1 MMTQLCTEDS
11 LVIREARCPKLSQP
25 AVMFVEVLD
34 SPRRQKAFAGKPGL
48 LAFLVRKLRYDN
60 YACSYS
66 LNPEQLGIKT
76 SRLTSRQDKSAYFC
90 EIIFVWSSELALS
103 LAIGFYSTSQFG
115 MKCTE
120 RGAKTFGNC
129 LKNTTE
135 QKALFDLIFLSVKI
149 TVHKCILFTWPPSL
163 RVLSLRVRNRIARED
178 RVHNADWLK
187 KNP

>member
-1 MMTQLCTEDS
+1 
-11 LVIREARCPKLSQP
+11 
-25 AVMFVEVLD
+25 
-34 SPRRQKAFAGKPGL
+34 
-48 LAFLVRKLRYDN
+48 
-60 YACSYS
+60 
-66 LNPEQLGIKT
+66 
-76 SRLTSRQDKSAYFC
+76 
-90 EIIFVWSSELALS
+90 
-103 LAIGFYSTSQFG
+103 

-178 RVHNADWLK
+178 HVHNADWLK
-187 KNP
+187 KPVIIIKIWGAARVLVHAKENR

>member
-1 MMTQLCTEDS
+1 M
-11 LVIREARCPKLSQP
+11 KL
-25 AVMFVEVLD
+25 
-34 SPRRQKAFAGKPGL
+34 
-48 LAFLVRKLRYDN
+48 
-60 YACSYS
+60 
-66 LNPEQLGIKT
+66 T
-76 SRLTSRQDKSAYFC
+76 
-90 EIIFVWSSELALS
+90 LS

-115 MKCTE
+115 MKCAQE

-178 RVHNADWLK
+178 LCITLIG
-187 KNP
+187 